1 MWNYKIELSICR
13 WTVKRNE
20 HVLDNYYKS
29 TSLLSPI
36 PTPPCLRSLKTCIG
50 LMACSTQTPPSS
62 WGELMSLWISQ
73 AFQFLDHLIFINHF
87 HSTLD
92 THSHGDV
99 ITLNFPIFEIFVPK
113 IPLSTALSFD
123 LKEFFKHLVNPFLS
137 LLLFRKILDCMFI
150 SSVVLLS
157 IPKFLAP
164 LSFHHGHLRISTQ
177 AIWHS
182 PFSVP
187 TADHWLSTFLS
198 LTSSG
203 FQCCLEILPA
213 PLDFFHFHQ
222 PFTHNNLS
230 NKAMCMDSLLCKGK

>member
-36 PTPPCLRSLKTCIG
+36 PTPPCLHSLKTCIG

-73 AFQFLDHLIFINHF
+73 AFQFLDHLIFINHL

-113 IPLSTALSFD
+113 IPLTTALSFD

-164 LSFHHGHLRISTQ
+164 LSFHHGHLQNLYPGNLAFPFLCAYYWPLALHVSLFNL
-177 AIWHS
+177 IWVS
-182 PFSVP
+182 VLPGNPSSSFRLFPFS
-187 TADHWLSTFLS
+187 STLY
-198 LTSSG
+198 T
-203 FQCCLEILPA
+203 Q
-213 PLDFFHFHQ
+213 
-222 PFTHNNLS
+222 
-230 NKAMCMDSLLCKGK
+230 